1 MRSLKITNKSDEDA
15 MPKAS
20 AELMNWCEIG
30 IGPKDKKELNPQKSE
45 SCPPLITSGHL
56 LSSHWPQQNS
66 LEKTLAILRSYSFNT
81 YLFRAWFVGRTP
93 RFPQYEIINLIP
105 QQNVNLWANP
115 EFVTISP
122 QNVNLW
128 QSPEQT
134 IERADLSLSPFYFP
148 IGDIREIHSDICIHT
163 DANPV
168 SDF

>member
-1 MRSLKITNKSDEDA
+1 MPCQMPALNWRIDVGEGSVKERKKKS
-15 MPKAS
+15 
-20 AELMNWCEIG
+20 W
-30 IGPKDKKELNPQKSE
+30 KSE

-56 LSSHWPQQNS
+56 LSCHWPQQTF
-66 LEKTLAILRSYSFNT
+66 KKRHWRFCDHILLT
-81 YLFRAWFVGRTP
+81 HICFRAWFVGRTP

-148 IGDIREIHSDICIHT
+148 IGDIREIHSDICIHA